1 METLPNSNPQTDW
14 REYIEKS
21 PLYTRIAFSGQL
33 YFYDS
38 FYNSLKQIEVFCPNC
53 KRERFFD
60 RINYLQEYDFNTSFQ
75 YGNIL
80 SLEFSCVEHCC
91 NCIKRYYVFVERT
104 DEQVIF
110 TKCGEYPSLSPRV
123 DEAILNVFPD
133 DEDLLNK
140 AVKCLKRGYGVGA
153 FAYLRQVLESH
164 IDLLISE
171 IEKTAQEQ
179 EDTETLEKL
188 AKLRGNGQMS
198 KNIDLAKNALPVY
211 LRVKGFNPLGLLYR
225 TLSEGIHNQSDEE
238 CLKKAND
245 IYNALTFIL
254 STLANFSDAQN
265 RYKDSLKSLS
275 RKENVSAAEIE
286 AKNRDDKK

>member
-1 METLPNSNPQTDW
+1 MNKLPNSTPHPDW

-110 TKCGEYPSLSPRV
+110 TKCGEYPSLSPRI
-123 DEAILNVFPD
+123 DEVILKVFPK
-133 DEDLLNK
+133 EAELLRK
-140 AVKCLKRGYGVGA
+140 AAYCLNDGFGVGA
-153 FAYLRQVLESH
+153 FAYLRQALEDR
-164 IDLLISE
+164 IDVFIAE
-171 IEKTAQEQ
+171 IRKYAEEQGDEDIKQELDKLHEKSKMSDIIEV
-179 EDTETLEKL
+179 
-188 AKLRGNGQMS
+188 AK
-198 KNIDLAKNALPVY
+198 KALPASLQTEGY
-211 LRVKGFNPLGLLYR
+211 NPLGLLYQ
-225 TLSEGIHNQSDEE
+225 TLSDGVHGLSDRE
-238 CLKKAND
+238 CLEKASA
-245 IYNALTFIL
+245 IYDALSYIL
-254 STLANFSDAQN
+254 KTLAENSASRKKYVDA
-265 RYKDSLKSLS
+265 LKSLC
-275 RKENVSAAEIE
+275 KKKTISAAEIDV
-286 AKNRDDKK
+286 KNRDDKK